1 MMGKSH
7 LITGVCALEH
17 AYAASVFIDRTNNP
31 VFVEAQCRIQ
41 AYLGLADLA
50 ALSKAALPL
59 YIAAYLL
66 GTILPDIDNPNS
78 LLGRIVHVPVKHR
91 RWFHAIYFYL
101 PLLPLGVMYP
111 VFGWLFL
118 GVFVHLFWDSFS
130 AMGNCWFYKLLSDYK
145 EYPSG
150 AQIKKGHYLKL
161 YHAGAW
167 SEYLLLFV
175 IVAVTVA
182 SFIWISRG

>member
-1 MMGKSH
+1 MMGRSH

-17 AYAASVFIDRTNNP
+17 AYVASVLIDRADNP
-31 VFVEAQCRIQ
+31 VLTKIQ
-41 AYLGLADLA
+41 YQTQDYLGLTNLA

-59 YIAAYLL
+59 YIAVFLL
-66 GTILPDIDNPNS
+66 GVLLPDIDNPKS

-101 PLLPLGVMYP
+101 PLLPLGFVHPM
-111 VFGWLFL
+111 FGWLFF

-130 AMGNCWFYKLLSDYK
+130 AMGNCWFYKILSDYK
-145 EYPSG
+145 EYPGG
-150 AQIKKGHYLKL
+150 AQIKKGHRLKL

-175 IVAVTVA
+175 IVAATVA